1 MITRTWRKT
10 MQVASTGAAV
20 TVVQNYTYDAMGRP
34 LTTTH
39 KIGNGVQRTISSKAY
54 DELGRL
60 STDNRNGLAS
70 LRETRSYNLRSWL
83 TNIDGQQFTEAL
95 KYEESAMPQWGG
107 NISVMQ
113 WGENGVQNAYSFMY
127 DTHSR
132 LMTANY
138 SNSSSV
144 GMFSEIYN
152 YDSNG
157 NMLRHIR
164 ETNPLTMSY
173 SGNRLTSAGN
183 AAFEYDAKGR
193 QVMSAYGSGLS
204 TEYNILDLPQRQT
217 TDRI

>member
-1 MITRTWRKT
+1 
-10 MQVASTGAAV
+10 
-20 TVVQNYTYDAMGRP
+20 
-34 LTTTH
+34 
-39 KIGNGVQRTISSKAY
+39 
-54 DELGRL
+54 
-60 STDNRNGLAS
+60 
-70 LRETRSYNLRSWL
+70 
-83 TNIDGQQFTEAL
+83 
-95 KYEESAMPQWGG
+95 
-107 NISVMQ
+107 
-113 WGENGVQNAYSFMY
+113 
-127 DTHSR
+127 
-132 LMTANY
+132 MTANY

-173 SGNRLTSAGN
+173 SGNRLASAGN

-204 TEYNILDLPQRQT
+204 TLYNILDLPQRQT

>member
-1 MITRTWRKT
+1 
-10 MQVASTGAAV
+10 
-20 TVVQNYTYDAMGRP
+20 
-34 LTTTH
+34 
-39 KIGNGVQRTISSKAY
+39 
-54 DELGRL
+54 
-60 STDNRNGLAS
+60 
-70 LRETRSYNLRSWL
+70 
-83 TNIDGQQFTEAL
+83 
-95 KYEESAMPQWGG
+95 
-107 NISVMQ
+107 
-113 WGENGVQNAYSFMY
+113 
-127 DTHSR
+127 
-132 LMTANY
+132 MTANY

-144 GMFSEIYN
+144 GMFSETYN

-204 TEYNILDLPQRQT
+204 TLYNILDLPQRQT